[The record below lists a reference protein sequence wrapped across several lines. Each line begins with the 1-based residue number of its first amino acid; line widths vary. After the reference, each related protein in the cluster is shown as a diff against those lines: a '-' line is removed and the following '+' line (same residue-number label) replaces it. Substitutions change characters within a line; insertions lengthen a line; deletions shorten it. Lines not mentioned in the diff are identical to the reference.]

1 MKLIFSIVIILILS
15 GVSAIAAEISYPVF
29 PLAKAPQM
37 DGKWDGSV
45 WENIPV
51 ATGFRSLHSGSFA
64 PMRQTVFK
72 MSWYGNSLYIVVK
85 CDEPQPDKIKTD
97 PDSYRNGW
105 YEDDHLEFFFS
116 KDKSTFRQFV
126 TNSQGALWVSFASL
140 NTEETLQSVAFIGTD
155 YWSVEIKIPF
165 SKLNIGSDFKGKQFW
180 FNLGRVAISNP
191 ENEKNSCFAPVNSM
205 FADVIHFTPMT
216 FKDAPTAQELV
227 EARKTLDCLG
237 NWISDR
243 LQRISTD
250 KEKIPADRQKDDS
263 VRQLLA
269 LKKQA
274 KQMLE
279 SKNMTGASELIRK
292 YDNQIAEISLPVKQ
306 LAVEVLN
313 RNTSTNLFLN
323 GKELQPAS
331 GKGNIWNVSLSEGL
345 NIIGIKVTI
354 DGKTPGLRLR
364 IPGQPELQSRWRVG
378 SAADESWLSG
388 SYDDRSWKVAQ
399 IDKDGYLVVPAGFTG
414 SVCFR
419 QIVLWGRNHYSGLPC
434 LQPKV
439 REWGFSEKSMET
451 LFHML
456 YSPEPL
462 TFALE
467 NYEFL
472 LDVPKGFSLLP
483 DKSAYSHTS
492 QRLTRPYRKL
502 TVGEVKHKG
511 QPYTRYRFSFEPAF
525 LDPTAKDKSAALIP
539 LLLDQ
544 YKGSNKLCKFYFR
557 RLASGNLTE
566 VEQTLPVRI
575 LPPINGR
582 MLKNVAI
589 QQYVCS
595 WLLGIGFSAGPLFP
609 EHFEKHMRQAMDA
622 GFNSWSLVPTNDK
635 YAMKIYDR
643 VINRGGEVDIW
654 GSPQN
659 YPFWGNLGPHL
670 ALGQLLETIPDFRAR
685 YFGDAESNI
694 NHGEFCRT
702 HAINQAAV
710 QFQAAVKTD
719 IGTMLKQFPK
729 ATVYWADWEQRI
741 WREAPDKSYCFCD
754 NCKKA
759 FRIFATLPD
768 TADLSDDSIAKN
780 YRNEWKAFREIQ
792 EGRINGM
799 VRRACNELGLKY
811 MLYDDAFNDPYWLA
825 SKDKIDIVFTGWPGD
840 GTAVGNGTDEVT
852 RDFRVTQQS
861 LDERMTFYREKLGMP
876 QVRGQLFASVVDLYW
891 IQRAGSTKDGF
902 IDAKSVKS
910 MILRVTASFH
920 GGVDLGSAMNR
931 CAGQLYYIG
940 EATRLIATYEHL
952 FYNGKR
958 EDTLAAS
965 EQLKYPNL
973 LVLTKGDERLVLLFN
988 ETSKPITVHLYNQ
1001 NLKSG
1006 QNAAVFG
1013 NSRQI
1018 KNPQKMTVSVAAGDV
1033 TAVHIK

>member
-1 MKLIFSIVIILILS
+1 MKLILSIIVLLTLS
-15 GVSAIAAEISYPVF
+15 GVTTIAAELNYPVF
-29 PLAKAPQM
+29 PLVKAPAM
-37 DGKWDGSV
+37 DGKWDNRV
-45 WENIPV
+45 WESIPT
-51 ATGFRSLHSGSFA
+51 ATGFRSLQSGSFA
-64 PMRQTVFK
+64 PMRQTAFK
-72 MSWYGNSLYIVVK
+72 MGWFGNDLYIVAK
-85 CDEPQPDKIKTD
+85 CDEPQPDKIKAD

-116 KDKSTFRQFV
+116 KDKSTFKQLV
-126 TNSQGALWVSFASL
+126 ANSRGSLWVSYS
-140 NTEETLQSVAFIGTD
+140 NSPDESLQSAGYVGAD

-165 SKLNIGSDFKGKQFW
+165 SQLNIYSDVKGKQFW
-180 FNLGRVAISNP
+180 LNLGRVAISNP
-191 ENEKNSCFAPVNSM
+191 ENEKNSCFAPVISM
-205 FADVIHFTPMT
+205 FADVAHFTPMV
-216 FKDAPTAQELV
+216 FKDSPTPQELAQ
-227 EARKTLDCLG
+227 ARKSLDCLG

-243 LQRISTD
+243 LLKISTD
-250 KEKIPADRQKDDS
+250 KEKIPADRQKGDS

-274 KQMLE
+274 KRMLE
-279 SKNMTGASELIRK
+279 SKNPAGGSELIK
-292 YDNQIAEISLPVKQ
+292 QYDEQIAAFSLPVKQ
-306 LAVEVLN
+306 LTVEIKN
-313 RNTSTNLFLN
+313 RNTNTNLFLN
-323 GKELQPAS
+323 GKQLLLNPNSQ
-331 GKGNIWNVSLSEGL
+331 WHVSLSEGL
-345 NIIGIKVTI
+345 NIIGMKVTV

-364 IPGQPELQSRWRVG
+364 IPGQPELQNRWRVG
-378 SAADESWLSG
+378 SAADDSWLSG
-388 SYDDRSWKVAQ
+388 SFDDRSWKVAQ
-399 IDKDGYLVVPAGFTG
+399 IDKDGYLVVPAGSTG

-462 TFALE
+462 TFTLE
-467 NYEFL
+467 DYEFL
-472 LDVPKGFSLLP
+472 LDVPKGFSLLQ
-483 DKSAYSHTS
+483 DKTPYSYTS

-502 TVGEVKHKG
+502 TVGEVKHNG

-525 LDPTAKDKSAALIP
+525 LDPASKDKSAVLIP

-544 YKGSNKLCKFYFR
+544 YKGSSKLCKFYFR

-566 VEQTLPVRI
+566 VEQTLPVRV

-589 QQYVCS
+589 QQYVPS

-609 EHFEKHMRQAMDA
+609 EHFEKHMRQTMDA

-643 VINRGGEVDIW
+643 VIKRGGEVEIW

-670 ALGQLLETIPDFRAR
+670 ALGQLLETIPEFRAR
-685 YFGDAESNI
+685 YFGDTESNI

-719 IGTMLKQFPK
+719 IGAMLKQFPK

-759 FRIFATLPD
+759 FRIFAKLPE
-768 TADLSDDSIAKN
+768 TADLSDDSISIN
-780 YRNEWKAFREIQ
+780 YRNEWKAFREVQ

-799 VRRACNELGLKY
+799 VRQACNELGLRY

-825 SKDKIDIVFTGWPGD
+825 SKNKIDIVFTGWPGD

-861 LDERMTFYREKLGMP
+861 LDERMTFYREMLGMP
-876 QVRGQLFASVVDLYW
+876 QVRGQLFASATDIYW

-910 MILRVTASFH
+910 MILRVIASFR

-940 EATRLIATYEHL
+940 EATRLIGTYEDL

-958 EDTLAAS
+958 EDTLATS
-965 EQLKYPNL
+965 DQLKYPNL

-988 ETSKPITVHLYNQ
+988 ETSKPISVHLNNL
-1001 NLKSG
+1001 NLKNG
-1006 QNAAVFG
+1006 QSAAVFG
-1013 NSRQI
+1013 NSKQI
-1018 KNPQKMTVSVAAGDV
+1018 KNPEKMTVSVAAGDV